1 LGYLAQ
7 PRSANDRCCDPM
19 SSRLFAFVVGLLIAM
34 RVALLIA
41 TLSSLPRGPGAH
53 DLLDYDAARYK
64 EIANGRG
71 TPYRDF
77 EVEVPPLALGAI
89 HLLEAGSPRATAVRL
104 GWAMLSLDL
113 FVAGVLWKAW
123 GRRATLNYLVLGLP
137 LSFVIYYRLDL
148 ISVALATLAVALARR
163 GHERSAGLSLA
174 ASAFAK
180 LWPIVLLPMWFLERR
195 RHALTWSIG
204 AMALGAAAWV
214 SWAGWSGPVQ
224 VATFRHASGWHF
236 ESVVGNVVHIVSS
249 PPTVIEQGVLR
260 VGSAPLWA
268 RSLLLAGLTACL
280 GLVWIRCS
288 RRPALAEGL
297 GALCAVAALLV
308 FAPVLSYQYVFW
320 LLPWAAIAA
329 EGDDGG
335 LILPVFLVGAATGAI
350 GIVPNFM
357 PSAFAPE
364 VQMALIL
371 VRNALLVFLLFDGL
385 RRLRPKDL
393 GIPAVN
399 AFDRGVSISVR
410 P

>member
-1 LGYLAQ
+1 
-7 PRSANDRCCDPM
+7 
-19 SSRLFAFVVGLLIAM
+19 
-34 RVALLIA
+34 
-41 TLSSLPRGPGAH
+41 
-53 DLLDYDAARYK
+53 
-64 EIANGRG
+64 
-71 TPYRDF
+71 
-77 EVEVPPLALGAI
+77 
-89 HLLEAGSPRATAVRL
+89 
-104 GWAMLSLDL
+104 
-113 FVAGVLWKAW
+113 
-123 GRRATLNYLVLGLP
+123 
-137 LSFVIYYRLDL
+137 
-148 ISVALATLAVALARR
+148 
-163 GHERSAGLSLA
+163 
-174 ASAFAK
+174 
-180 LWPIVLLPMWFLERR
+180 
-195 RHALTWSIG
+195 
-204 AMALGAAAWV
+204 
-214 SWAGWSGPVQ
+214 
-224 VATFRHASGWHF
+224 
-236 ESVVGNVVHIVSS
+236 
-249 PPTVIEQGVLR
+249 
-260 VGSAPLWA
+260 
-268 RSLLLAGLTACL
+268 
-280 GLVWIRCS
+280 
-288 RRPALAEGL
+288 LAEGL